1 MIFVPS
7 IQKQIDFKPL
17 TIKQYKDILKSNRLN
32 QFKGTGFNLG
42 IINVIE
48 EGLNSIEL
56 ITDFDKHI
64 IALQLRYRDILLKE
78 IIQKVKHPKEKKIK
92 EDIYC
97 VTLKVPFLNLEKQY
111 TEYIL
116 QNKNSSADM
125 LILAE
130 IVKYISYLSINSTDI
145 NFNINYKDKID
156 IVKDI
161 PVPILA
167 KCINYIDTVKEDI
180 NKYYDTIGY
189 THSKYSVSLLIL

>member
-64 IALQLRYRDILLKE
+64 IALKLRYRDILLKE

-97 VTLKVPFLNLEKQY
+97 VTLKAPFLNLEKQY